1 LLKIASP
8 LGDELEDYMDK
19 VTKSATRRTVLI
31 GAATAVAAIP
41 LLAPRDAKAG
51 IITQANAKYQ
61 NQPKG
66 AAHCSICSY
75 FIPGAKP
82 GQNGACK
89 QVAGVIS
96 PNGWC
101 QFYAKKPG
109 AA

>member
-1 LLKIASP
+1 
-8 LGDELEDYMDK
+8 MTVK
-19 VTKSATRRTVLI
+19 VKPATRRTIVFS
-31 GAATAVAAIP
+31 AAALASLP
-41 LLAPRDAKAG
+41 LLAPKEAKAG

-66 AAHCSICSY
+66 AAHCAICSY
-75 FIPGAKP
+75 FLPGPKPGA
-82 GQNGACK
+82 NGTCK

-109 AA
+109 S

>member
-1 LLKIASP
+1 MK
-8 LGDELEDYMDK
+8 DK
-19 VTKSATRRTVLI
+19 DVDGLSAPANRRTVLL
-31 GAATAVAAIP
+31 GAAALSALPLAVAQPAM
-41 LLAPRDAKAG
+41 AG

-61 NQPKG
+61 DKPKG
-66 AAHCSICSY
+66 AAHCAICSY

-82 GQNGACK
+82 GANGTCK

-109 AA
+109 A